1 MNLIPNAP
9 CPILLYKRLR
19 PKRSYAAGFTAT
31 LRDGVRVRSVEVPMP
46 NIDFTQ
52 KLQDLM
58 QQVGISSF
66 KALSRAAGV
75 SERQIL
81 RLRQGKLEQMRVD
94 VLLKLS
100 PVLQMPLSELVTT
113 FSTVELLQE
122 KTAPTQQLLQEIA
135 DLKTEYQRSQLQL
148 EQQREILQ
156 QQLQQSSLQLLE
168 SLLLQWPTAAQ
179 KAQENPQLAAIK
191 IVPLVQKPLEKLLQ
205 AWGVE
210 AIAPVGAE
218 LPYNPQL
225 HQLMEGIAQPGEKV
239 KVRYTGYFQG
249 EKLLYRAKV
258 SPV

>member
-1 MNLIPNAP
+1 MPNA
-9 CPILLYKRLR
+9 
-19 PKRSYAAGFTAT
+19 
-31 LRDGVRVRSVEVPMP
+31 
-46 NIDFTQ
+46 Q

-75 SERQIL
+75 SEHQLL

-100 PVLQMPLSELVTT
+100 PVLQMPLNELIGT
-113 FSTVELLQE
+113 FSSVELLQE
-122 KTAPTQQLLQEIA
+122 NTAPTQELLQEIT
-135 DLKTEYQRSQLQL
+135 DLRKEYDRSQFQL
-148 EQQREILQ
+148 EQQRELLLQ
-156 QQLQQSSLQLLE
+156 ELQQSSLQLLE

-179 KAQENPQLAAIK
+179 KAQENPQLAAVK

-218 LPYNPQL
+218 LPYDPQL
-225 HQLMEGIAQPGEKV
+225 HQLLEGTAQPGETV
-239 KVRYTGYFQG
+239 KIRYTGYLQG

-258 SPV
+258 SPVSESEKL

>member
-1 MNLIPNAP
+1 
-9 CPILLYKRLR
+9 
-19 PKRSYAAGFTAT
+19 
-31 LRDGVRVRSVEVPMP
+31 MP
-46 NIDFTQ
+46 NTNFTQ

-81 RLRQGKLEQMRVD
+81 RLRQGKVEQIRME

-100 PVLQMPLSELVTT
+100 LVLQVPLSELVAT
-113 FSTVELLQE
+113 FLVSNVEYQVSSELTCTDAINRVSTHNSSLSTN
-122 KTAPTQQLLQEIA
+122 KEIA

-148 EQQREILQ
+148 EEQREVLLQ
-156 QQLQQSSLQLLE
+156 EFQQSSLQLLE
-168 SLLLQWPTAAQ
+168 SLLLQWPTAVQ
-179 KAQENPQLAAIK
+179 KAQENPQLAAVK

-218 LPYNPQL
+218 IPYDPQL
-225 HQLMEGIAQPGEKV
+225 HQLMEGKAQAGEIV
-239 KVRYTGYFQG
+239 KVRYTGYLQG
-249 EKLLYRAKV
+249 DKLLYRAKV
-258 SPV
+258 SPVGES

>member
-1 MNLIPNAP
+1 
-9 CPILLYKRLR
+9 
-19 PKRSYAAGFTAT
+19 
-31 LRDGVRVRSVEVPMP
+31 MP

-52 KLQDLM
+52 KLQSLM
-58 QQVGISSF
+58 QRVDISSF

-81 RLRQGKLEQMRVD
+81 RLRQGKLEQMRVE

-100 PVLQMPLSELVTT
+100 LILQMPLSELVVT
-113 FSTVELLQE
+113 FSTGELLQD
-122 KTAPTQQLLQEIA
+122 KTASIQELLQEIA
-135 DLKTEYQRSQLQL
+135 DLKKEYQRSQLQL
-148 EQQREILQ
+148 EQQREILVQ
-156 QQLQQSSLQLLE
+156 EFQQSTLQLLE

-179 KAQENPQLAAIK
+179 KAQENPQLAAVK

-218 LPYNPQL
+218 LPYDPQL
-225 HQLMEGIAQPGEKV
+225 HQLMEGTSQPGETV
-239 KVRYTGYFQG
+239 KVRYTGYLQG
-249 EKLLYRAKV
+249 EKLLHRAKV

>member
-1 MNLIPNAP
+1 MPNTQCLIPN
-9 CPILLYKRLR
+9 
-19 PKRSYAAGFTAT
+19 
-31 LRDGVRVRSVEVPMP
+31 
-46 NIDFTQ
+46 TQ

-75 SERQIL
+75 SERQLL
-81 RLRQGKLEQMRVD
+81 RLRQGKLEQMRVE

-122 KTAPTQQLLQEIA
+122 KTAPTQELLQQIADLRTEYDRSQQQIEQQQEILLQE
-135 DLKTEYQRSQLQL
+135 
-148 EQQREILQ
+148 
-156 QQLQQSSLQLLE
+156 LQQSSLQLLE

-179 KAQENPQLAAIK
+179 KAQENPHLAAVK

-218 LPYNPQL
+218 LPYDPQL
-225 HQLMEGIAQPGEKV
+225 HQLMEGTAQPGEKV
-239 KVRYTGYFQG
+239 KVRYTGYLQG

-258 SPV
+258 SAV

>member
-1 MNLIPNAP
+1 MPNTQCLIPN
-9 CPILLYKRLR
+9 
-19 PKRSYAAGFTAT
+19 
-31 LRDGVRVRSVEVPMP
+31 
-46 NIDFTQ
+46 TQ

-75 SERQIL
+75 SERQLL
-81 RLRQGKLEQMRVD
+81 RLRQGKLEQMRVE

-113 FSTVELLQE
+113 FSTIELLQE
-122 KTAPTQQLLQEIA
+122 KTAPTQELLQQIADLRTEYDRSQQQIEQQQEILLQE
-135 DLKTEYQRSQLQL
+135 
-148 EQQREILQ
+148 
-156 QQLQQSSLQLLE
+156 LQQSSLQLLE

-179 KAQENPQLAAIK
+179 KAQENPQLAAVK

-218 LPYNPQL
+218 LPYDPQL
-225 HQLMEGIAQPGEKV
+225 HQLMDGVAQPGEKV
-239 KVRYTGYFQG
+239 KVRYTGYLQG

-258 SPV
+258 SAV

>member
-1 MNLIPNAP
+1 MPNTQCLIPN
-9 CPILLYKRLR
+9 
-19 PKRSYAAGFTAT
+19 
-31 LRDGVRVRSVEVPMP
+31 
-46 NIDFTQ
+46 TQ

-75 SERQIL
+75 SERQLL
-81 RLRQGKLEQMRVD
+81 RLRQGKLEQMRVE

-113 FSTVELLQE
+113 FSTVKLLQE
-122 KTAPTQQLLQEIA
+122 KTAPTQELLQEIA
-135 DLKTEYQRSQLQL
+135 DLRTEYDRSQQQI
-148 EQQREILQ
+148 EQQQEILLQ
-156 QQLQQSSLQLLE
+156 ELQQSSLQLLE

-179 KAQENPQLAAIK
+179 KAQENPQLAAVK

-218 LPYNPQL
+218 LPYDPQL
-225 HQLMEGIAQPGEKV
+225 HQLMEGTAQPGEKV
-239 KVRYTGYFQG
+239 KVRYTGYLQG

-258 SPV
+258 SAV

>member
-1 MNLIPNAP
+1 
-9 CPILLYKRLR
+9 
-19 PKRSYAAGFTAT
+19 
-31 LRDGVRVRSVEVPMP
+31 MP
-46 NIDFTQ
+46 NTQ

-75 SERQIL
+75 SERQLL
-81 RLRQGKLEQMRVD
+81 RLRQGKLEQMRLD

-100 PVLQMPLSELVTT
+100 PVLKMPLNELITT
-113 FSTVELLQE
+113 FSTVELLQQ
-122 KTAPTQQLLQEIA
+122 KAAPTQELLEEIA
-135 DLKTEYQRSQLQL
+135 DLRKEYQRSQLQL
-148 EQQREILQ
+148 EQQREILLQ
-156 QQLQQSSLQLLE
+156 EFQQSSLQLLE

-179 KAQENPQLAAIK
+179 KAQENPQLAAVK

-225 HQLMEGIAQPGEKV
+225 HQLIKGTAQLGEIV
-239 KVRYTGYFQG
+239 KVRYTGYLQG
-249 EKLLYRAKV
+249 EKLLHRAKV
-258 SPV
+258 SPFE

>member
-1 MNLIPNAP
+1 MPQ
-9 CPILLYKRLR
+9 
-19 PKRSYAAGFTAT
+19 S
-31 LRDGVRVRSVEVPMP
+31 PMP
-46 NIDFTQ
+46 HTQ

-66 KALSRAAGV
+66 KGLSRAAGV
-75 SERQIL
+75 SERQLL

-100 PVLQMPLSELVTT
+100 PVLQMPLNELIAT
-113 FSTVELLQE
+113 FSTVELLPE
-122 KTAPTQQLLQEIA
+122 KTAPTQELLQEIT
-135 DLKTEYQRSQLQL
+135 DLRREYDRSQLQL
-148 EQQREILQ
+148 EQQRELLLQ
-156 QQLQQSSLQLLE
+156 ELQQSSLQLLE

-179 KAQENPQLAAIK
+179 KAQENPQLAAVK

-218 LPYNPQL
+218 LPYDPQL
-225 HQLMEGIAQPGEKV
+225 HQLLEGTAQPGETV
-239 KVRYTGYFQG
+239 KIRYTGYLQG
-249 EKLLYRAKV
+249 EKLLHRAKV

>member
-1 MNLIPNAP
+1 MPNP
-9 CPILLYKRLR
+9 RC
-19 PKRSYAAGFTAT
+19 
-31 LRDGVRVRSVEVPMP
+31 PMP
-46 NIDFTQ
+46 NAQCPMPHTQ

-75 SERQIL
+75 SERQLL

-100 PVLQMPLSELVTT
+100 SVLQMSLNELNAT
-113 FSTVELLQE
+113 FSSVELLQE
-122 KTAPTQQLLQEIA
+122 KVAPTQELLEEIA
-135 DLKTEYQRSQLQL
+135 DLRKEYQRSQLQL
-148 EQQREILQ
+148 EQQREILLQ
-156 QQLQQSSLQLLE
+156 EFQQSSLQLLE
-168 SLLLQWPTAAQ
+168 SLLLQWPTAAH
-179 KAQENPQLAAIK
+179 KAQENPQLAAVK

-225 HQLMEGIAQPGEKV
+225 HQLMEGTAQLGEIV
-239 KVRYTGYFQG
+239 KVRYTGYLQG

>member
-1 MNLIPNAP
+1 MPNAP
-9 CPILLYKRLR
+9 CPIPNAQY
-19 PKRSYAAGFTAT
+19 S
-31 LRDGVRVRSVEVPMP
+31 MP
-46 NIDFTQ
+46 NAQYPTPNTQ
-52 KLQDLM
+52 LLQDLM
-58 QQVGISSF
+58 QKLGISSF

-75 SERQIL
+75 SERQLL

-100 PVLQMPLSELVTT
+100 PVLQMPLNELIAT
-113 FSTVELLQE
+113 FSNVELLQE
-122 KTAPTQQLLQEIA
+122 KAAPTQDLLEEIA
-135 DLKTEYQRSQLQL
+135 DLRKEYQRSQQQI
-148 EQQREILQ
+148 EQQREILLQ
-156 QQLQQSSLQLLE
+156 EFQQSSLQLLE

-179 KAQENPQLAAIK
+179 KAQENPQLAAVK

-210 AIAPVGAE
+210 AIALVGAE

-225 HQLMEGIAQPGEKV
+225 HQLIEGTAQPGETV
-239 KVRYTGYFQG
+239 KVRYTGYLQG

>member
-1 MNLIPNAP
+1 MPNAQYP
-9 CPILLYKRLR
+9 
-19 PKRSYAAGFTAT
+19 T
-31 LRDGVRVRSVEVPMP
+31 P
-46 NIDFTQ
+46 NTQ
-52 KLQDLM
+52 LLQDLM
-58 QQVGISSF
+58 QKLGISSF

-75 SERQIL
+75 SERQLL

-100 PVLQMPLSELVTT
+100 PVLQMPLNELIAT
-113 FSTVELLQE
+113 FSNAELLQE
-122 KTAPTQQLLQEIA
+122 KAAPTQDLLEEIA
-135 DLKTEYQRSQLQL
+135 DLRKEYQRSQQQI
-148 EQQREILQ
+148 EQQREIL
-156 QQLQQSSLQLLE
+156 LQEFQESSLQLLE

-179 KAQENPQLAAIK
+179 KAQENPQLAAVK

-225 HQLMEGIAQPGEKV
+225 HQLIEGTAQPGETV
-239 KVRYTGYFQG
+239 KVRYTGYLQG
-249 EKLLYRAKV
+249 EKLLHRAKV